1 LQNYKTSKDQ
11 IESSLWNWKT
21 EPFWR
26 LFVVFFLCN
35 GSAIKGRDVSPL
47 NAAPHGH
54 YCQPLQRRSISS
66 SIKIRVKATSRGGTR
81 TRESL
86 GPANPQHQDPYHHSL
101 RPEQGEFE
109 STHQKLSSQTQSQK
123 KKKHRGKRTG
133 ERVQKSGRQNQKQR
147 KKKQQKRKGITSH
160 RAFIFGV
167 VLHCTAKFPFFAFNK
182 MFEYSVKV
190 I

>member
-123 KKKHRGKRTG
+123 KKNIEESEQGREYRNQADKTKNRGRRSNRR
-133 ERVQKSGRQNQKQR
+133 ER
-147 KKKQQKRKGITSH
+147 
-160 RAFIFGV
+160 
-167 VLHCTAKFPFFAFNK
+167 
-182 MFEYSVKV
+182 E
-190 I
+190 